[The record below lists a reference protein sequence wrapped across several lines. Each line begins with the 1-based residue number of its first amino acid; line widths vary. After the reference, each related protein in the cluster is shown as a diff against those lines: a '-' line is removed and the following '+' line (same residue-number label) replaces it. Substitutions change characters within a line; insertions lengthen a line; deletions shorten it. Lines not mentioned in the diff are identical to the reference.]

1 MKKVWINSLMAAT
14 LLSGVIA
21 VPASMYASPSADL
34 ISAKESLSESDL
46 KDIEGIAEYFNL
58 TEQEKNEFIKTLE
71 NKEDSG
77 EFHTQGKL
85 SWAVKALKAG
95 FDKLPAPVKAFIG
108 VEGFLQIL
116 GVVDNFTGAVED
128 AIYAGALQVT
138 GDEDA
143 AWWVTKALMLLL

>member
-1 MKKVWINSLMAAT
+1 M
-14 LLSGVIA
+14 
-21 VPASMYASPSADL
+21 
-34 ISAKESLSESDL
+34 
-46 KDIEGIAEYFNL
+46 
-58 TEQEKNEFIKTLE
+58 
-71 NKEDSG
+71 
-77 EFHTQGKL
+77 
-85 SWAVKALKAG
+85 
-95 FDKLPAPVKAFIG
+95 KAFIG